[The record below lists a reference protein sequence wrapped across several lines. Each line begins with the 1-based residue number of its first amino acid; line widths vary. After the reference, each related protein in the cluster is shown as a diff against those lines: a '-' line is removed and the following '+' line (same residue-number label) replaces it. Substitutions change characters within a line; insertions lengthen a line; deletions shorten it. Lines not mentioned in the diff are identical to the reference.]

1 MGRETELRTLA
12 KDFCIIYNPKTQE
25 VLKSYNAN
33 QLTYQ
38 QAHRKLMDIYTETY
52 LRTQKGD
59 D

>member
-52 LRTQKGD
+52 LRT
-59 D
+59 